1 VSETYPDPGDA
12 FTRNQLLVGGAGLLM
27 AGAVF
32 GAAKSLAP
40 GVEETIEA
48 GAAAGN
54 DFFAQAVF
62 AGLVGETFRIERP
75 GTGPVGLKLTEL
87 RDLRLEGQTGEA
99 FALRFQGPGGTPLEQ
114 DTYVVSHRRL
124 GRFALFIVPMAATRD
139 RREYEAVVNR
149 SAPA

>member
-1 VSETYPDPGDA
+1 VSETYPTSGDA

-32 GAAKSLAP
+32 GAARQLGP
-40 GVEETIEA
+40 GVEETIET
-48 GAAAGN
+48 GATAGN

-62 AGLVGETFRIERP
+62 AALVGETFRVERP
-75 GTGPVGLKLTEL
+75 GVAPVSLRLTEL
-87 RDLRLEGQTGEA
+87 RDLRVEGQAGEA
-99 FALRFQGPGGTPLEQ
+99 FALRFQGPGGTPLDQ
-114 DTYVVSHRRL
+114 DTYVIRQRRL
-124 GRFALFIVPMAATRD
+124 GRFALFIVPMTATKS